1 MNNKAHSFEE
11 NMHRLEQIIRS
22 MERGEVAL
30 EESLKLFQ
38 EGTAL
43 VSACED
49 LLSNAELQV
58 KKVMT
63 GADGK
68 PILEDFAND
77 GNG

>member
-22 MERGEVAL
+22 MERGEVPL
-30 EESLKLFQ
+30 EESLTLFQ

-43 VSACED
+43 VSACEE
-49 LLSNAELQV
+49 LLSNAELQI

-63 GADGK
+63 GADGRA
-68 PILEDFAND
+68 ILEDFADD